1 MNPMNMLRMAMS
13 GGRNPQE
20 VVKQLIGN
28 GNPMLNNL
36 VKMAEEGDYQGVE
49 NFARNLCK
57 EQGRDFDSELKQLQN
72 LIGNFK

>member
-1 MNPMNMLRMAMS
+1 MNPMNMIKMAMS
-13 GGRNPQE
+13 GGKTPQE
-20 VVKQLIGN
+20 VVKQLVGN

-36 VKMAEEGDYQGVE
+36 VKMAEEGNYQGVE

>member
-36 VKMAEEGDYQGVE
+36 DKMAEEGDYQGVE

>member
-1 MNPMNMLRMAMS
+1 MNPMDMLKMAMN
-13 GGRNPQE
+13 GGKNPQE
-20 VVKQLIGN
+20 IAKQLIGN

-36 VKMAEEGDYQGVE
+36 VKMAEEGNYQGVE